1 MKANKI
7 NQIHSGFAGIESINM
22 TIDKLIGV
30 TVVDVF
36 DPQTFKGYQREI
48 NEKHVSKIEKYIT
61 EEFKKGNFLFPS
73 PIICSLREDETLYI
87 VDGQHRVQAFE

>member
-7 NQIHSGFAGIESINM
+7 NQIHSGFDGIESINM

-36 DPQTFKGYQREI
+36 DPRTFKGI
-48 NEKHVSKIEKYIT
+48 NEK
-61 EEFKKGNFLFPS
+61 
-73 PIICSLREDETLYI
+73 
-87 VDGQHRVQAFE
+87 